1 MKKERNGAER
11 DLSLSLSFLFLQL
24 ICVPLYYVSSTF
36 SLSILSLFTLSL
48 SLSLTHKRTNSVILS
63 LNVSLYLATPSPL
76 HTVNSLSLP
85 FFLSLWDLHSYTSTT
100 LYHSLS
106 HSLGCFHLLSPE
118 IPSWPS
124 SRHTTPSANK
134 FFFIKARKKMEK
146 ELLSS
151 ERFFKGKKTWEKGEF
166 VHQRMAK
173 FYS

>member
-1 MKKERNGAER
+1 MKLMKKERNGAER
-11 DLSLSLSFLFLQL
+11 DLSLSL
-24 ICVPLYYVSSTF
+24 F
-36 SLSILSLFTLSL
+36 SLSPTNLCTSLLCLKHIISLYSLSLSL

-63 LNVSLYLATPSPL
+63 LKVSLYLATPSPL